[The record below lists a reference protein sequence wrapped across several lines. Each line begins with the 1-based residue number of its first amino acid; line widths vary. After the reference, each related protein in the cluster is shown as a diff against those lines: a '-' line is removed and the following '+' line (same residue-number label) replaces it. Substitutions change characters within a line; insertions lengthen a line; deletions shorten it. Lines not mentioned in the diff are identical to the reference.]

1 MSRRV
6 PAVLALVAAAA
17 LALWGT
23 TRTLSYLSI
32 QLVPDQPRT
41 EFLTTAWRT
50 NFGGADD
57 PHSPLF
63 GASVVVAALLMVIA
77 LAWPKKGKTLALAG
91 TAMLAG
97 VAVMLLVYLEN
108 AIAFYRDGNLM
119 IDPALRAGYGDG
131 VWFLLAAVVAG
142 IAGTVLHPTW
152 D

>member
-6 PAVLALVAAAA
+6 QAVVALVAAVA

-32 QLVPDQPRT
+32 QFGLDQPRS
-41 EFLTTAWRT
+41 EFFTTAWRT
-50 NFGGADD
+50 NFGGPDD

-63 GASVVVAALLMVIA
+63 GASIVAAALLLVVA
-77 LAWPKKGKTLALAG
+77 LAWPKKGKKLALAG

-97 VAVMLLVYLEN
+97 VVAMLLVYLEN
-108 AIAFYRDGNLM
+108 AIAFSRDGNLLV
-119 IDPALRAGYGDG
+119 DPALRAGYGDG
-131 VWFLLAAVVAG
+131 IWFLLAAVVVAV
-142 IAGTVLHPTW
+142 AGTVLHPTW